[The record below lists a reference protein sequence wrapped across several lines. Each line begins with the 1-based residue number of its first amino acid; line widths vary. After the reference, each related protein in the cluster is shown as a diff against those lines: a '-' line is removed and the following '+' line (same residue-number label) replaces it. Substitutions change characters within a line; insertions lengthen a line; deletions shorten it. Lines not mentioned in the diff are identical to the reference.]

1 LRKSPVV
8 LRLYL
13 TLKDVN
19 VAVGTSLV
27 DDEEQDVKVIVSPAM
42 NIIKTLTVFFIIF
55 VFIIHI
61 IA

>member
-1 LRKSPVV
+1 M
-8 LRLYL
+8 
-13 TLKDVN
+13 N